1 MTAGKSFD
9 RRGENNKESRG
20 SKSRWWV
27 LFLAAVL
34 IVGLLLYQWIAGES
48 VKNNLPMPFGYGVA
62 VVLSGSMEPALHVND
77 FVVAAEK
84 DDYSVGDI
92 VVYQS
97 GQSLT
102 VHRIVA
108 RDGDL
113 ITTQGDAN
121 NTTDEPVPISA
132 VKGAVVL
139 RIPLLGLV
147 IRLVKKPVVAI
158 ILLMAAFLLL
168 YRALRTEEEK
178 EKDNPE
184 ETKEE
189 IKEEIRR
196 LKSQLASGEDNPK
209 QHEQPLQKELHKN
222 I

>member
-9 RRGENNKESRG
+9 RSGENAKESRG
-20 SKSRWWV
+20 SKNRWWV

-48 VKNNLPMPFGYGVA
+48 VKNDLPMPFGYGVA

-139 RIPLLGLV
+139 RIPLLGSV

-158 ILLMAAFLLL
+158 LLLMAAFLLL

-196 LKSQLASGEDNPK
+196 LKSQLASGEDNTK
-209 QHEQPLQKELHKN
+209 QDEQPLQKELHKN

>member
-1 MTAGKSFD
+1 MTAGKPFD
-9 RRGENNKESRG
+9 RNGENAKESRG

-34 IVGLLLYQWIAGES
+34 IVGVLLYQWIAGES
-48 VKNNLPMPFGYGVA
+48 VKNDLPMPFGYGVA

-84 DDYSVGDI
+84 DDYNVGDI

-139 RIPLLGLV
+139 RIPLLGSV

-158 ILLMAAFLLL
+158 ILLMAVFLLL
-168 YRALRTEEEK
+168 YRALEPETK
-178 EKDNPE
+178 KDKDNP
-184 ETKEE
+184 EE

-196 LKSQLASGEDNPK
+196 IKAQMASEEDNTK
-209 QHEQPLQKELHKN
+209 QDEQPLLKELHKTPK
-222 I
+222 

>member
-1 MTAGKSFD
+1 MTAGKPFD
-9 RRGENNKESRG
+9 RSGENAKESRG

-34 IVGLLLYQWIAGES
+34 IVGVLLYQWIAGES
-48 VKNNLPMPFGYGVA
+48 VKNDLPMPFGYGVA

-84 DDYSVGDI
+84 DDYNVGDI

-139 RIPLLGLV
+139 RIPLLGSV

-168 YRALRTEEEK
+168 YRALEPETK
-178 EKDNPE
+178 KDKDNP
-184 ETKEE
+184 EE

-196 LKSQLASGEDNPK
+196 LKAELASEEDNTK
-209 QHEQPLQKELHKN
+209 QDEQPLLKELHKTSK
-222 I
+222 

>member
-1 MTAGKSFD
+1 MTAGKPFD
-9 RRGENNKESRG
+9 RSGENAKERRG

-48 VKNNLPMPFGYGVA
+48 VKNDLPMPFGYGVA

-139 RIPLLGLV
+139 RIPLLGSV

-168 YRALRTEEEK
+168 YRALEPETK
-178 EKDNPE
+178 KDKDNP
-184 ETKEE
+184 EE

-196 LKSQLASGEDNPK
+196 LKAQMASEEDNTK
-209 QHEQPLQKELHKN
+209 QDEQPLLKELHKTPK
-222 I
+222 

>member
-1 MTAGKSFD
+1 MTASKPFD
-9 RRGENNKESRG
+9 RSGENTKKSRG
-20 SKSRWWV
+20 TKTRRCV
-27 LFLAAVL
+27 LFLVVVL
-34 IVGLLLYQWIAGES
+34 ILGLLLYLWSAGTPA
-48 VKNNLPMPFGYGVA
+48 KNDLPMPFGYGVA

-84 DDYSVGDI
+84 DDYNVGDI
-92 VVYQS
+92 VVYRS

-121 NTTDEPVPISA
+121 NTTDEPVSISA

-139 RIPLLGLV
+139 RIPLLGTLIKLMKNPAV
-147 IRLVKKPVVAI
+147 E
-158 ILLMAAFLLL
+158 ILLLLAACLLL
-168 YRALRTEEEK
+168 YRAFVPAEKK
-178 EKDNPE
+178 EKDNP
-184 ETKEE
+184 EE

-196 LKSQLASGEDNPK
+196 LKAQLASEEENTK
-209 QHEQPLQKELHKN
+209 QEE
-222 I
+222 